1 MTTTEISELVEIDA
15 LPTQASPIA
24 RAMAAKSAMYNGSF
38 SDASSQYFSYGRS
51 QKGSYF
57 SNGYSTERSRSH
69 TMSPSEGLYGRRS
82 SNSVYE
88 VGDFNKKTANFSG
101 DSCCGPK
108 TPVTSKGHGGG
119 CC

>member
-1 MTTTEISELVEIDA
+1 MTTEISELVEIDA

-38 SDASSQYFSYGRS
+38 SDASTQYFINGGS
-51 QKGSYF
+51 QRKSYF
-57 SNGYSTERSRSH
+57 SDSYSAMSTSNY

-88 VGDFNKKTANFSG
+88 VGDFNKRTASFSG
-101 DSCCGPK
+101 DSCCAPK
-108 TPVTSKGHGGG
+108 KPAAASKGHGG